1 MNERDQSVKYFGL
14 WRGETHK
21 MSEMKVATSN
31 INSLIRGGVL
41 YGQFTLDG
49 DMEVRRV
56 RQRRE
61 EPVDLGT

>member
-41 YGQFTLDG
+41 YGQTLLWEK

-56 RQRRE
+56 RQRPE
-61 EPVDLGT
+61 EPVDIS